1 MKEINQEQLLKL
13 SNVEKCEVLKAIIL
27 GKIKYIGDDNN
38 NGSNTKVKKY
48 KIKWIYKAIME

>member
-13 SNVEKCEVLKAIIL
+13 SNVEKCEVLRAIIL
-27 GKIKYIGDDNN
+27 GKIKYIGDDDN
-38 NGSNTKVKKY
+38 NGRDTKVKKY

>member
-27 GKIKYIGDDNN
+27 GKIKYIGDDN
-38 NGSNTKVKKY
+38 KWQDIKKDY
-48 KIKWIYKAIME
+48 

>member
-27 GKIKYIGDDNN
+27 GKIKYIGDDTNDR
-38 NGSNTKVKKY
+38 T
-48 KIKWIYKAIME
+48 